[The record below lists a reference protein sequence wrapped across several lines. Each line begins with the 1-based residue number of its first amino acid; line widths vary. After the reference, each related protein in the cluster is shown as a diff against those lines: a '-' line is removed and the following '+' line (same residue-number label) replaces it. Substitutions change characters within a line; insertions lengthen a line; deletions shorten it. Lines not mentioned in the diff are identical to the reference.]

1 MGLRSMVDR
10 ELGNSWLEQAGRRLW
25 RSLPVFARQSVAR
38 ELIARLRPML
48 SRPASEL
55 LPDRSI
61 PRIVVGLLSS
71 ASGLGQSARL
81 AAKALQAQGFTV
93 LGVDLTRYFYE
104 SGRIIQHGLCDGRRC
119 YGAAHVIVVI
129 NAPYM
134 PYALTLLGGKFI
146 RDKHVTGYW
155 AWELPRVPHN
165 WVFGLSAVHDVAVPS
180 RFTADAVQRLSPELP
195 VRIAPHPVSLAHPAP
210 HLALGEVKTR
220 PFTILSACSIA
231 SGFNRKNPLAT
242 IRAFR
247 RAFANDSSKRLKL
260 LVTNV
265 HHFPQ
270 ARDAIEAEINGSRNI
285 QISWRVLEPMAFAR
299 WWSEGD
305 VYLSLHRAEGF
316 GLPLAE
322 AMCAGMPAVA
332 TGWSGNVD
340 YMDTAN
346 GYLIEY
352 SLIDVDDAQ
361 GKYPSDLGQWAEPNI
376 EHASAIL
383 AHLATNKASAT
394 AKACAYAASAQSR
407 LSGKAFVDS
416 LTKSSCQVV
425 IASRS
430 SNETPSITPEKCRN
444 TDRG

>member
-1 MGLRSMVDR
+1 
-10 ELGNSWLEQAGRRLW
+10 
-25 RSLPVFARQSVAR
+25 
-38 ELIARLRPML
+38 
-48 SRPASEL
+48 
-55 LPDRSI
+55 
-61 PRIVVGLLSS
+61 
-71 ASGLGQSARL
+71 
-81 AAKALQAQGFTV
+81 
-93 LGVDLTRYFYE
+93 
-104 SGRIIQHGLCDGRRC
+104 
-119 YGAAHVIVVI
+119 
-129 NAPYM
+129 M

-155 AWELPRVPHN
+155 AWELPHVPHN

-210 HLALGEVKTR
+210 HLALGEVKAR

-247 RAFANDSSKRLKL
+247 RAFGSDSSKRLKL

-285 QISWRVLEPMAFAR
+285 QASWRVLEPMAFAR

-416 LTKSSCQVV
+416 LTKS
-425 IASRS
+425 
-430 SNETPSITPEKCRN
+430 NCRV
-444 TDRG
+444 